1 MGEKP
6 VKEEA
11 STEYMSPSQG
21 HRIVTGLVLVGLCAV
36 LVYAL
41 VEHRSLKQLTANND
55 ELAAELNLEH
65 AQNQSLSQKLLAAQS
80 VPAPAAASTL
90 APAPQP
96 AVTSAE
102 QQAPIAQPS
111 KVQSHP
117 RKRVAVARAHRSE
130 APWRKQMQSQLTQQQ
145 KELADQQRII
155 QETQDSVQ
163 KTRADLEGNL
173 QSTRDDLNGSIAKN
187 HEELVALERKGE
199 RNYYEFNLQKSK
211 EFTRKGPMSISL
223 RKSNDKHK
231 YCDLA
236 MIVNDSE
243 VSKKHV
249 NLYEPVLFYPEGYS
263 QPLQLVI
270 NSIGKDD
277 VRGYVS
283 EPKYKSTEMAAT
295 ATAPVGS
302 ATGNTSQAATRSS
315 EEATTLKRRPATQE

>member
-1 MGEKP
+1 MEEKP
-6 VKEEA
+6 VREEG
-11 STEYMSPSQG
+11 SIEYTSPSRG

-41 VEHRSLKQLTANND
+41 MEHRSLKQLTASRD

-65 AQNQSLSQKLLAAQS
+65 TQIQSLSQKLLAAQS
-80 VPAPAAASTL
+80 VPAPAASTL
-90 APAPQP
+90 SPAPQP

-117 RKRVAVARAHRSE
+117 RKRVAAARARRSE
-130 APWRKQMQSQLTQQQ
+130 EPWRKQMQSQLTQQQ
-145 KELADQQRII
+145 KQLADQQRTI

-163 KTRADLEGNL
+163 KTRADFEGSL

-187 HEELVALERKGE
+187 HEELVVLERKGE
-199 RNYYEFNLQKSK
+199 RNYFEFNLQKSK
-211 EFTRKGPMSISL
+211 EFTREGPMSISL

-249 NLYEPVLFYPEGYS
+249 NLYEPVLFYPEGYT

-270 NSIGKDD
+270 NSIGKDA

-283 EPKYKSTEMAAT
+283 EPKYKSSEMAAT

-302 ATGNTSQAATRSS
+302 AAGNTSQAATRSS
-315 EEATTLKRRPATQE
+315 EGAATLKRRPATQE

>member
-1 MGEKP
+1 MEERP
-6 VKEEA
+6 VKEET
-11 STEYMSPSQG
+11 SMEYMSPGRG

-41 VEHRSLKQLTANND
+41 MEHRSLKQLAASRD

-65 AQNQSLSQKLLAAQS
+65 AQIQSLSQKLLAAQS
-80 VPAPAAASTL
+80 VPAPAAALTPS
-90 APAPQP
+90 PAPQP
-96 AVTSAE
+96 AVTPAE

-130 APWRKQMQSQLTQQQ
+130 DPWRKQMQSQLTQQQ

-187 HEELVALERKGE
+187 HDELVALERKGE
-199 RNYYEFNLQKSK
+199 RNYLEFNLLRSK
-211 EFTRKGPMSISL
+211 EFTREGPMSISL

-277 VRGYVS
+277 VRGYAS
-283 EPKYKSTEMAAT
+283 EPKYKSSEMAAT
-295 ATAPVGS
+295 ATAPSGRPPE
-302 ATGNTSQAATRSS
+302 TRVSPQPV
-315 EEATTLKRRPATQE
+315 LPRGPRR